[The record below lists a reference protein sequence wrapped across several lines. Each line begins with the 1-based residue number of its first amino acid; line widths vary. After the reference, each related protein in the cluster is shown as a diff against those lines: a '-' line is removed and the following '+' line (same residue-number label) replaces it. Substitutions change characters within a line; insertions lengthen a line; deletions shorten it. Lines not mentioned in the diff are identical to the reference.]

1 MTRRITRREALK
13 YSAATGALATGL
25 TGVPRPAAAADTLKV
40 GIVYVSPIAEIGWT
54 KQHSLGAEAIAN
66 AFGERVE
73 ITAIDNIWDP
83 QAGERVFRE
92 LASTGHGLIFG
103 TSFSHS
109 TPIQKA
115 APRFPDVA
123 FEHCSGLKHFKNLG
137 TFEAKYYEGTYLAGI
152 AGGHVTKSKKLGF
165 IGGFPIRTSWVRGT
179 RCCSARRAST
189 PRSRAASSSSTPGS
203 TLRKRRRRRPPW
215 SPRGATSSVP

>member
-92 LASTGHGLIFG
+92 LASTR
-103 TSFSHS
+103 
-109 TPIQKA
+109 
-115 APRFPDVA
+115 PRTHLRNQLLAQYADSEGRPPLPRRRVRA
-123 FEHCSGLKHFKNLG
+123 LLG
-137 TFEAKYYEGTYLAGI
+137 TQALQEPRHL
-152 AGGHVTKSKKLGF
+152 
-165 IGGFPIRTSWVRGT
+165 RGQVL
-179 RCCSARRAST
+179 RRGRIS
-189 PRSRAASSSSTPGS
+189 PGS
-203 TLRKRRRRRPPW
+203 RVGT
-215 SPRGATSSVP
+215 